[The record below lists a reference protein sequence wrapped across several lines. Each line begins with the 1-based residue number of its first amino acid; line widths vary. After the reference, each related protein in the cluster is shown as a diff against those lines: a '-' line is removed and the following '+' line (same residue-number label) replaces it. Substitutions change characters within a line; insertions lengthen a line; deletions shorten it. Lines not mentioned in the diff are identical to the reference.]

1 MKYMPEKNEIERIL
15 KSFPHVVILGA
26 GASCA
31 CIPNGDKNG
40 LKITAMNNFI
50 NKFGLDYLFK
60 DIQLETKSN
69 NLEEI
74 YT

>member
-50 NKFGLDYLFK
+50 NKFFF
-60 DIQLETKSN
+60 IW
-69 NLEEI
+69 
-74 YT
+74 